1 MKPWERVLYVCTII
15 AFLITTSGI
24 MRGKKVVAVCG
35 TILMAI
41 LTGCAFYFGWLY
53 G

>member
-1 MKPWERVLYVCTII
+1 MKPWEIILYVCAVI
-15 AFLITTSGI
+15 AFLVTSSGI

-35 TILMAI
+35 AIAMAI
-41 LTGCAFYFGWLY
+41 ITGTMFYMGWLY

>member
-1 MKPWERVLYVCTII
+1 MKPWEIVLYVCTII

-24 MRGKKVVAVCG
+24 MRGKKAVAVCG
-35 TILMAI
+35 AI
-41 LTGCAFYFGWLY
+41 AMGIITGAMFYLGWLY

>member
-1 MKPWERVLYVCTII
+1 MKPWEIVLYVCAII